1 MEQAVNISIPE
12 MVKGVVDSIDNRAKV
27 ILFGSR
33 ARGDYRRD
41 SDWDFLIIMPYKVSD
56 TLEDRIRNLLY
67 EVELETDEVIT
78 SIVENEQNWKAMKET
93 PFYKNI
99 NKEGLEIH

>member
-1 MEQAVNISIPE
+1 MERTVSIGIPE

-33 ARGDYRRD
+33 ARGDYRSD
-41 SDWDFLIIMPYKVSD
+41 SDWDFLIILPDKVSD

-67 EVELETDEVIT
+67 EVELDTDEVIT
-78 SIVENEQNWKAMKET
+78 SIIENEQNWIAQEET
-93 PFYKNI
+93 PFYKNVG
-99 NKEGLEIH
+99 KEGLEI